1 MRVFLSIIANGL
13 ILFAIQYFLPEV
25 IATGG
30 WKLYFVGGVILG
42 LLNTFVKPILKIFG
56 FPFVIITLGL
66 FGLVINGVILAL
78 LEKIIAVL
86 NIAGVAF
93 STGSFA
99 NFAISVVLFTLFNT
113 LYSAFFK

>member
-1 MRVFLSIIANGL
+1 MRIFLSIVANGL

-25 IATGG
+25 VAEGG
-30 WKLYFVGGVILG
+30 WKLYFVGGVVLG

-56 FPFVIITLGL
+56 FPLIVLTLGL
-66 FGLVINGVILAL
+66 FSIVINGVILAL
-78 LEKIIAVL
+78 LEKIIALL

-93 STGSFA
+93 STGSFV
-99 NFAISVVLFTLFNT
+99 NFAISVVIFTLFNT